1 MLASDPRLMS
11 ESESYV
17 AKLIE
22 SIAVI
27 KVAIGV
33 RRAKLMSLYQDH
45 DKPFRTF
52 ANRVR
57 SKAET

>member
-45 DKPFRTF
+45 DKPFITF
-52 ANRVR
+52 AIRVR